1 MKKIEI
7 VTQQLEAWCHSI
19 VRKQPDIEKMSEV
32 RFEELDTIESC
43 LELIEDVFNLES
55 KEKYTR

>member
-7 VTQQLEAWCHSI
+7 VTQQLEAWRDHI
-19 VRKQPDIEKMSEV
+19 VRKHPDINKYSEV
-32 RFEELDTIESC
+32 MFEELDTIESC